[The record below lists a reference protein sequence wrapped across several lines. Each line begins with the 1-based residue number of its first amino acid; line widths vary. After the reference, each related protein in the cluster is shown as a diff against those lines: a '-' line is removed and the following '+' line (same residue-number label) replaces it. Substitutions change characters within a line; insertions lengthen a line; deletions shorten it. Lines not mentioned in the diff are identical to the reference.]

1 MKTFLLFLAITLLI
15 AASGTVSASQGSTIT
30 LNPPGVTLLPGSTVT
45 YVVGISTLPAGL
57 SDYQLDFKLT
67 NPSAG
72 SITKVSFPAW
82 AKLSKTSS
90 LPAGQVSIS
99 ARDLGKAIEDGAA
112 GTTLVSIT
120 VEAVAAGNSNVKMSN
135 ITIDDDH
142 GGYINPDSPTAQLV
156 VKQGGIAVTTTAPAP
171 NITGTPTVSTT
182 TGVVSSSTTVKTPT
196 TLLTTAQTPV
206 EISVTSNIPSDPSVT
221 AATPASLIAKFPRWM
236 LYAAG
241 LIALVA
247 GLSLLVLAVTRK
259 I

>member
-1 MKTFLLFLAITLLI
+1 MKTLLLFLVMALLI
-15 AASGTVSASQGSTIT
+15 AVSGTVSATQGATIT
-30 LNPPGVTLLPGSTVT
+30 LSPPGVTLLPGSTVT
-45 YVVGISTLPAGL
+45 YVVGISSLPAGL

-67 NPSAG
+67 NSAAG
-72 SITKVSFPAW
+72 SITRVSFPSW

-99 ARDLGKAIEDGAA
+99 ARDVGKAIEDGAA

-120 VEAVAAGNSNVKMSN
+120 VEAVAAGTSNVKLSN

-142 GGYINPDSPTAQLV
+142 GGYINPDSATAQLT
-156 VKQGGIAVTTTAPAP
+156 VKPGGVTVTKSTPAANTSGTTPITTVVTT
-171 NITGTPTVSTT
+171 
-182 TGVVSSSTTVKTPT
+182 SSTIVKTPT
-196 TLLTTAQTPV
+196 PPSSAVQTPV
-206 EISVTSNIPSDPSVT
+206 VISVTSNIPNDPSIT
-221 AATPASLIAKFPRWM
+221 STSPASLVAKFPRWM

>member
-1 MKTFLLFLAITLLI
+1 M
-15 AASGTVSASQGSTIT
+15 
-30 LNPPGVTLLPGSTVT
+30 
-45 YVVGISTLPAGL
+45 
-57 SDYQLDFKLT
+57 
-67 NPSAG
+67 
-72 SITKVSFPAW
+72 
-82 AKLSKTSS
+82 
-90 LPAGQVSIS
+90 
-99 ARDLGKAIEDGAA
+99 GKAIEDGAA

-156 VKQGGIAVTTTAPAP
+156 VKQGGIAVTTTVPAA

-182 TGVVSSSTTVKTPT
+182 TGVMTSSTAVKTPT

-247 GLSLLVLAVTRK
+247 GLSSSGPCCDKENLIPVSFFGKIYAGLCIIGSIDISVVLETGWKTTNPDFISIWQAYEGCK
-259 I
+259 